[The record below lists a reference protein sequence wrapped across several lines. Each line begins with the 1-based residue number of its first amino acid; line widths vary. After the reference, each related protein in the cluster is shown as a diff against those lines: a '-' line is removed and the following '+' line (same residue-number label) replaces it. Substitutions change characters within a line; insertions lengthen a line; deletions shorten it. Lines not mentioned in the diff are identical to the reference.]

1 MTSRMNL
8 AYVAIA
14 ALALMMSGVSA
25 ARAATQFCD
34 IYPERCQYSGNGVY
48 YYYPQGYR
56 VGSAGR
62 SATNGAA
69 WGCVATDG
77 KATGG
82 SWNFRAEPQP
92 RTAPFMHA
100 QGAAGTATSS
110 PAAHLS
116 TTATKRAQFCLVPR
130 IGDGRSA

>member
-1 MTSRMNL
+1 MTSRMNSTY
-8 AYVAIA
+8 AAIA

-82 SWNFRAEPQP
+82 SWSLPNRAAASYGALYACARRGGHCHVITCSSSVHNRDEA
-92 RTAPFMHA
+92 RAILFSTAH
-100 QGAAGTATSS
+100 
-110 PAAHLS
+110 
-116 TTATKRAQFCLVPR
+116 R
-130 IGDGRSA
+130 

>member
-1 MTSRMNL
+1 MTSRMNS

-56 VGSAGR
+56 VGSAGG

-82 SWNFRAEPQP
+82 SWSLPNRAAASYGALYACARRGGHCHVITCSSSVHNRYEA
-92 RTAPFMHA
+92 RAILFSTAH
-100 QGAAGTATSS
+100 
-110 PAAHLS
+110 
-116 TTATKRAQFCLVPR
+116 R
-130 IGDGRSA
+130 